1 MFKTSS
7 VSSVVRYS
15 STEYIMNHF
24 EVGKTKTCPN
34 DSQMLVYGKQVGYK
48 RVFHDHHKKS

>member
-1 MFKTSS
+1 
-7 VSSVVRYS
+7 
-15 STEYIMNHF
+15 MNHF

-48 RVFHDHHKKS
+48 MVFHDHHKKS